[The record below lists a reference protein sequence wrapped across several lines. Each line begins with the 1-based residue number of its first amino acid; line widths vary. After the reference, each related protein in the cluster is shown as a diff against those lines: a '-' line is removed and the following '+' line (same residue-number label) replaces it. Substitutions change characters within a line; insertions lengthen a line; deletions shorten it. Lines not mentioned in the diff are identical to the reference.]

1 MFHNDLRTGHDN
13 VLYRN
18 LSNIAHGVPIAD
30 FGTKLRPG
38 SSHSQAA
45 SNWAAG
51 QERSPSQI
59 DCALFLQWIGW
70 LLFFDE
76 SSPELA
82 ASFLPSVLSC
92 AASCTS
98 LHSSWG

>member
-1 MFHNDLRTGHDN
+1 MVSKPASRRSVCEEHSVTPH
-13 VLYRN
+13 VLE
-18 LSNIAHGVPIAD
+18 AD
-30 FGTKLRPG
+30 FGTKLGPG